1 MQRGWGGG
9 CWIRQSEDG
18 ATGVRKLNECESK
31 TEVCRERFWR
41 LLLGVVQ
48 GDLGDTG
55 EVGKTGEVTG
65 NVGRVMGE
73 TD

>member
-1 MQRGWGGG
+1 MR
-9 CWIRQSEDG
+9 
-18 ATGVRKLNECESK
+18 L
-31 TEVCRERFWR
+31 WR
-41 LLLGVVQ
+41 WVLSVVQ

-55 EVGKTGEVTG
+55 QVGKTGEVTG